1 MINEQSWN
9 AINKLKVSLLIQ
21 IYQIHK
27 DQFKK
32 YIVYKSCC
40 FHCVTFCW
48 SVRGAMLRTGPA
60 AARRLILFILL
71 VCIVEGHR
79 DTKSKRA
86 LASLRDDLADQMSSK
101 RSYRSPVDDLK
112 NVQIDDRTVLYCNSK
127 TSTVRYVQCNRC
139 QSYWSPKDDQSL
151 LLLSLSLV

>member
-1 MINEQSWN
+1 M
-9 AINKLKVSLLIQ
+9 LLSLCYL
-21 IYQIHK
+21 
-27 DQFKK
+27 
-32 YIVYKSCC
+32 
-40 FHCVTFCW
+40 
-48 SVRGAMLRTGPA
+48 
-60 AARRLILFILL
+60 LL
-71 VCIVEGHR
+71 VCEGSHAEDRTSSSQEAHPLYPPRMYCIVEGRR